1 MSQPRL
7 IVAGNACV
15 DLFIPPHAPP
25 PPSGVVNIP
34 PIDVQIGG
42 NGANTAITASRLR
55 VDTAL
60 AGVLGDDLFA
70 KHVRER
76 LQAEA
81 VDTSLVEILDG
92 VCGPTTIVVNDDD
105 GERSFVHHP
114 GSNDHYRL
122 SSTTRAQACD
132 VFHFA
137 APELLGQFFHGDCV
151 RAIKELKEGAGAI
164 SLDVIDIDLEGR
176 DTVEAHAPLLDVVD
190 MIFPNEDEAR
200 AITGQRHI
208 DDILAYLA
216 DRDVKRVVITRGEE
230 GALLSWDGEITTI
243 ETRVANVVDTCGAG
257 DNFVAGF
264 LAGFLG
270 GLEPALCAR
279 LGCELGTRCV
289 ERRGSLAAT
298 EDRDRV
304 DELLSRYDLI

>member
-1 MSQPRL
+1 MSEPRL

-15 DLFIPPHAPP
+15 DLFIPPHPPP

-70 KHVRER
+70 RHVRESLR
-76 LQAEA
+76 AEG

-122 SSTTRAQACD
+122 PSTARAKSCD

-137 APELLGQFFHGDCV
+137 APELLGEFFDDRCV
-151 RAIKELKEGAGAI
+151 SAARELRQVAGAI
-164 SLDVIDIDLEGR
+164 SLDVIDIDLDGR
-176 DTVEAHAPLLDVVD
+176 DPVEAHAPLLDVVD
-190 MIFPNEDEAR
+190 MIFPNEEEAR
-200 AITGQRHI
+200 AITGQQHI
-208 DDILAYLA
+208 DDILAYLG
-216 DRDVKRVVITRGEE
+216 DRHVSRVVITRGEE
-230 GALLSWDGEITTI
+230 GALVSWDGEVTTI

-264 LAGFLG
+264 LTGFLG
-270 GLEPALCAR
+270 GLEPALCAQ

-289 ERRGSLAAT
+289 EQRGALRGT
-298 EDRDRV
+298 EDRARV
-304 DELLSRYDLI
+304 DELLARYDLI